1 MVQKSFYQTLG
12 EEIANSVSHG
22 VGSLLGV
29 AGLVILVVR
38 AAMVG
43 TAIDVVS
50 MSLYG
55 ASLVILYTFSTLYH
69 SITHT
74 TAKKVL
80 QVFDHCSIFLL
91 ILGSYIPISLCLIG
105 GALGWVLFGINAAC
119 AIIGIVFNSIDLERW
134 KKLSMVLYICM
145 GWSVIMSIK
154 PIVETVPPA
163 GLAFLV
169 GGGVMYTLGIIFYK
183 NKKLKYMHFIWHLF
197 VLAGSILHF
206 FFMLFWCI

>member
-119 AIIGIVFNSIDLERW
+119 AVIGIVFNSIDLERW